1 MIALLLV
8 AATTKSGSSSFLL
21 PVMLVGFALIYFFV
35 LRPRQRKMKEQQA
48 QTRKASVGDT
58 IETIGGV
65 RGVVLSE
72 DEKYIVIA
80 TGGLPG
86 ESVPQPTTLTFL
98 KQAIARKVEDEV
110 DAEPEASTQATPPS
124 APAVENPVAELEAD
138 GSPEGED
145 DKK

>member
-1 MIALLLV
+1 
-8 AATTKSGSSSFLL
+8 
-21 PVMLVGFALIYFFV
+21 
-35 LRPRQRKMKEQQA
+35 MKEQQA

-86 ESVPQPTTLTFL
+86 DTVPQPTTLTFL
-98 KQAIARKVEDEV
+98 KQAIARKVEEEGAVEV
-110 DAEPEASTQATPPS
+110 ESTAATTS
-124 APAVENPVAELEAD
+124 QSSPAVENPVAELEAD